1 MQSTHNTVSSLP
13 GTIPFINSHAYT
25 SIFVLFSFFQGLIG
39 IASAT
44 STTYVVALAET
55 TTQHGLMKERL
66 SVLAKI
72 FQENLA
78 MVDMKSSM

>member
-1 MQSTHNTVSSLP
+1 
-13 GTIPFINSHAYT
+13 
-25 SIFVLFSFFQGLIG
+25 LIG

-78 MVDMKSSM
+78 MVDMKSSI